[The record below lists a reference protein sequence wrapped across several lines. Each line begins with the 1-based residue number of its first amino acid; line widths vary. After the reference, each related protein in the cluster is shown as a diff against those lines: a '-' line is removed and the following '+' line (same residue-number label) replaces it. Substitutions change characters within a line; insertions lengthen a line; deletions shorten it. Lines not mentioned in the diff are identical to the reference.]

1 MTNPQVG
8 PGKYKTS
15 TPTPKATPAPTPK
28 VTPKAT
34 PTPMATGS
42 TLLDKINKSLAD
54 KGIKVPTGSGDQAVS
69 LIDSIAQDRTKA
81 VLIGK
86 MLKARGKNV
95 GASAEA
101 IKNLFISEPEL
112 AAIAGKAGDDYNKL
126 ISLLNEDYIPE
137 LGKKPATPAFTGP
150 SRSIYKYTDADID
163 LLIKSVYQEKAM
175 RLPTAEELV
184 KERAKVRP
192 ALEKGTVSTTKFVK
206 NAKGVMEQ
214 VTVQEGGPTKEAVAT
229 SIEERLKLQN
239 PDDIDRAARIGFSD
253 WISQNVAGA

>member
-1 MTNPQVG
+1 MSETTVVG
-8 PGKYKTS
+8 PNKFKTA
-15 TPTPKATPAPTPK
+15 TPTPKPTPK
-28 VTPKAT
+28 VTPNPLPKLPSTA
-34 PTPMATGS
+34 S
-42 TLLDKINKSLAD
+42 TLVDKINKSLAD
-54 KGIKVPTGSGDQAVS
+54 KGIKTVTGTEYQAIS
-69 LIDSIAQDRTKA
+69 LIDSIAQDKAKA

-112 AAIAGKAGDDYNKL
+112 ATIAAKAGDDYNQL
-126 ISLLNEDYIPE
+126 ISLLNEDFIPE
-137 LGKKPATPAFTGP
+137 LGKKTAAPAFTGP

-175 RLPTAEELV
+175 RLPTTEELA

-229 SIEERLKLQN
+229 SIEERLKVQN

-253 WISQNVAGA
+253 WISQNAAGA

>member
-1 MTNPQVG
+1 MTNPQPQVG
-8 PGKYKTS
+8 PGKFS
-15 TPTPKATPAPTPK
+15 TPTPKPTPRI
-28 VTPKAT
+28 TSNPL
-34 PTPMATGS
+34 PPIPGTGS
-42 TLLDKINKSLAD
+42 TLIDKINKSLAD
-54 KGIKVPTGSGDQAVS
+54 KGAKGAVTDGGQGIS
-69 LIDSIAQDRTKA
+69 LIDTITQDKA
-81 VLIGK
+81 RAIVIGK
-86 MLKARGKNV
+86 MLKARGKSV
-95 GASAEA
+95 GASSEA

-112 AAIAGKAGDDYNKL
+112 ATIAAQAGDDYNKL
-126 ISLLNEDYIPE
+126 ISLLNADFIPE
-137 LGKKPATPAFTGP
+137 LGKKEAAPKFTGP
-150 SRSIYKYTDADID
+150 SRNIYKYTDDDID

-175 RLPTAEELV
+175 RLPTTEELA

-253 WISQNVAGA
+253 WISQNAAGA

>member
-1 MTNPQVG
+1 VTEKVKGTTQVG
-8 PGKYKTS
+8 PGKYSPTKAPTS
-15 TPTPKATPAPTPK
+15 QATPKPTPTPTPSSS
-28 VTPKAT
+28 
-34 PTPMATGS
+34 GS
-42 TLLDKINKSLAD
+42 TLIDKINKSLGD
-54 KGIKVPTGSGDQAVS
+54 KGIKVPTTDVTGAVS

-81 VLIGK
+81 ILIGK
-86 MLKARGKNV
+86 MLKARGKTV

-112 AAIAGKAGDDYNKL
+112 AVIAGKAGDDYNKL
-126 ISLLNEDYIPE
+126 ISLLNEDFIPE
-137 LGKKPATPAFTGP
+137 LGKKEAAPAFTGP
-150 SRSIYKYTDADID
+150 SRNIYKYTDADID

-175 RLPTAEELV
+175 RLPTTEELA

-229 SIEERLKLQN
+229 SIEERLKQTN
-239 PDDIDRAARIGFSD
+239 PDDIDRTARIGFSD
-253 WISQNVAGA
+253 WISQNAAGA

>member
-1 MTNPQVG
+1 MSETTVVG
-8 PGKYKTS
+8 PNRFTP
-15 TPTPKATPAPTPK
+15 TRVPTPKPKPTATATPKPT
-28 VTPKAT
+28 
-34 PTPMATGS
+34 ATGS

-54 KGIKVPTGSGDQAVS
+54 KGVKVPTGTDYQAIS
-69 LIDSIAQDRTKA
+69 LIDSIAQDKTKA

-86 MLKARGKNV
+86 MLKARGKSV

-101 IKNLFISEPEL
+101 IKNLFLSEPEL
-112 AAIAGKAGDDYNKL
+112 ATIAAKAGDDYNKL
-126 ISLLNEDYIPE
+126 ISLLNEDFIPE
-137 LGKKPATPAFTGP
+137 LGKKAAAPAFTGP

-175 RLPTAEELV
+175 RLPTTEELA

-229 SIEERLKLQN
+229 SIEERLKQTN

-253 WISQNVAGA
+253 WISQNAAGA